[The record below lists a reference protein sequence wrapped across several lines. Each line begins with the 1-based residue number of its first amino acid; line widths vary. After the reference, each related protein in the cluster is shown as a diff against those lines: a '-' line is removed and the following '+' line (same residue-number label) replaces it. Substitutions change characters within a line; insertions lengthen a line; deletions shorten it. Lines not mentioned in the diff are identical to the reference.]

1 MEINWVILG
10 WLIDML
16 LNGFVWLVIA
26 AIFLTLIDLTDT
38 WTRKVLKLMD
48 KADIWIRISKKMKK
62 KFFGLVMEINWVILG
77 WLIDMLLNGFVWLV
91 IAAIFLTL
99 IDL

>member
-26 AIFLTLIDLTDT
+26 GIFLTLIDLTDT

-48 KADIWIRISKKMKK
+48 KADIWIR
-62 KFFGLVMEINWVILG
+62 KFV
-77 WLIDMLLNGFVWLV
+77 
-91 IAAIFLTL
+91 
-99 IDL
+99 